1 MANPMMN
8 KTESNLQALICLYDC
23 TAEILSFS
31 THYAVRGKQEK
42 RTVVGIG
49 ATIEE
54 AAKDCLKAFRVAEEI
69 DQRIKNCLCCTS
81 RDGKFTCNKTIEPQ
95 PGADATNSSH
105 WCAIC
110 PDCQREEMEQEARCE
125 GAEADRIERDYR

>member
-1 MANPMMN
+1 MN

-23 TAEILSFS
+23 TVEILFMG

-54 AAKDCLKAFRVAEEI
+54 AAKDCYKSFQVAEEI
-69 DQRIKNCLCCTS
+69 DRRIAACLCCTS
-81 RDGKFTCNKTIEPQ
+81 RDGKFTCNKAIEPQ
-95 PGADATNSSH
+95 PGANATNSSH

-110 PDCQREEMEQEARCE
+110 TDCQKAEMDSYARSE
-125 GAEADRIERDYR
+125 SAEAARIERDYR